1 MRALLLAGLLV
12 LAAEVGAQSSDAA
25 CAAAGAIACAAC
37 ASPSGCNDIATRMD
51 GCDAGGAPC
60 SLPAAGAAPPDPAP
74 LLDISGLA
82 QDQQDYFPV
91 ITLIL
96 SSSQRQRLMSRD
108 HNEFNAQVMVHEA
121 TQVGDS
127 PRSGWSG
134 TASIGLHGKGTLRC
148 QRKSVE
154 VNLPEKVRIAGKKMK
169 KMILISA
176 CQDDTYTQMIS
187 TMHIAQKLNLWK
199 SFFHWVEMRWSV
211 DGNVESR
218 GVYIMNQ
225 RMEDKLEDEPG
236 NTVVLRKNYGMAH
249 ELKRPD
255 SESEAQTEMET
266 WRELFQCDRC
276 RSGAPHS
283 CLEDRLNLKQYMRWI
298 ALMDVLQGGDY
309 VDEVYFYNSYPPG
322 VTGDARDAPGAN
334 PPLFWDVHPWDLDD
348 MFQRCHSGDCNEGVM
363 VGTKPSLSI
372 LAKRKGLSGKRPADR
387 TASATPSRCSTARS
401 RRSTAACTRTRCCTT
416 STRPPSGS
424 YCRPSIRRRTA
435 GCSSMS
441 GRG

>member
-1 MRALLLAGLLV
+1 
-12 LAAEVGAQSSDAA
+12 
-25 CAAAGAIACAAC
+25 
-37 ASPSGCNDIATRMD
+37 
-51 GCDAGGAPC
+51 
-60 SLPAAGAAPPDPAP
+60 
-74 LLDISGLA
+74 
-82 QDQQDYFPV
+82 
-91 ITLIL
+91 
-96 SSSQRQRLMSRD
+96 
-108 HNEFNAQVMVHEA
+108 
-121 TQVGDS
+121 
-127 PRSGWSG
+127 
-134 TASIGLHGKGTLRC
+134 
-148 QRKSVE
+148 
-154 VNLPEKVRIAGKKMK
+154 
-169 KMILISA
+169 
-176 CQDDTYTQMIS
+176 
-187 TMHIAQKLNLWK
+187 
-199 SFFHWVEMRWSV
+199 MRWSV
-211 DGNVESR
+211 NGNVESR